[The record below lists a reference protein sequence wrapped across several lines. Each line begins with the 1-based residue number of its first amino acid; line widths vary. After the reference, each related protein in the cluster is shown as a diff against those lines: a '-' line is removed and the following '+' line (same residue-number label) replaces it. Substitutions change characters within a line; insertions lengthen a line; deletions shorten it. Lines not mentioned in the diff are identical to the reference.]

1 MSLTRRRLLVGST
14 GLLVA
19 GALSQ
24 WLPAFARAPL
34 ASAITV
40 PANFVSLS
48 QTLTGMDRPDALLAQ
63 RLYSWLH
70 QRIDGL
76 DNQLIGLSDL
86 LNRQPA
92 PQGDAL
98 LAAMAGQ
105 PAAVQELYQT
115 LVSGWYLGVVNRQK
129 PECVAF
135 ENIVSYRLVQTSLLP
150 PSYAPGEANF
160 WTQPPGKESIA
171 HG

>member
-1 MSLTRRRLLVGST
+1 MSLTRRRLLAGTT

-19 GALSQ
+19 GALGQ
-24 WLPAFARAPL
+24 WLPAFARAPS

-40 PANFVSLS
+40 PASFVSLS
-48 QTLTGMDRPDALLAQ
+48 QKLTGREQPDALLAQ

-70 QRIDGL
+70 QQVAGL
-76 DNQLIGLSDL
+76 DEQLDSLTNL
-86 LNRQPA
+86 LNSQPA
-92 PQGDAL
+92 AQGESWL
-98 LAAMAGQ
+98 VTLAKQ

-115 LVSGWYLGVVNRQK
+115 LISGWYLGVVNSQK

-135 ENIVSYRLVQTSLLP
+135 ENIVSYRVVQTSLLP

-160 WTQPPGKESIA
+160 WTQPPGKESNA